1 MESAPILI
9 ADDDEGIRNLLIEG
23 LSAWG
28 YQVLVA
34 KDGEEAWEILKSIP
48 VWLVI
53 SDWMMPGMDGPE
65 LCRRIR
71 SASFPFYV
79 YVILLTAKS
88 QKDDLLQGMAA
99 GADDFMNKPF
109 GMAELRARISAAER
123 ILRLERSLEEKNAK
137 LQEVNDQL
145 QRANDM
151 INKDMEAAAWIQQ
164 SLLPNPGTIYGL
176 NFDSLFIPCSVV
188 GGDIFNYFPVGKHHL
203 AFYSLD
209 VSGHGIPA
217 AMLSVTVN
225 KTITTMP
232 FHEARFFSGSDGS
245 DFNRSISPASMARE
259 LNLLFQRTETV
270 EQYFT
275 MVYGIVDRRNG
286 NIILTQAG
294 HPYPILVPAQGEARL
309 LGSGGLPVGL
319 LPDAEFTE
327 DLYRIEPGDRL
338 FLYSDGITD
347 CTNEKGERF
356 SQEKLV
362 NFLSANR
369 DCSLNR
375 LIRKMGEE
383 LMHFHGSHSFDDD
396 VSLMVMERIGDE
408 RINNTERLG
417 G

>member
-1 MESAPILI
+1 MIDSAPILI
-9 ADDDEGIRNLLIEG
+9 ADDDEAIRSLLIEG
-23 LSAWG
+23 LSGWG
-28 YQVLVA
+28 YHVLVA
-34 KDGEEAWEILKSIP
+34 KDGEEAWELLKENQ

-53 SDWMMPGMDGPE
+53 SDWMMPGMDGLE

-71 SASFPFYV
+71 AQNFPFYV

-88 QKDDLLQGMAA
+88 QKDDLLEGMEA
-99 GADDFMNKPF
+99 GADDFMHKPF
-109 GMAELRARISAAER
+109 GMGELKARIAAAKR
-123 ILRLERSLEEKNAK
+123 ILNLERRLEEKNTK
-137 LQEVNDQL
+137 LQEMNEQL

-151 INKDMEAAAWIQQ
+151 ITKDMAAAAWIQQ
-164 SLLPNPGTIYGL
+164 SLLPNPGVIYGY
-176 NFDSLFIPCSVV
+176 NFDSLFIPCRVI
-188 GGDIFNYFPVGKHHL
+188 GGDIFSYFPIGRHHL
-203 AFYSLD
+203 VFYSLD

-232 FHEARFFSGSDGS
+232 FHEARFFSGSDGPE
-245 DFNRSISPASMARE
+245 FNRSISPASMARE

-294 HPYPILVPAQGEARL
+294 HPYPILVPEKGDARL

-319 LPDAEFTE
+319 LPDAEFAE
-327 DLYRIEPGDRL
+327 DLYRIEQGDRL

-347 CTNEKGERF
+347 CTNEKGDRF

-362 NFLSANR
+362 NFLSTNR
-369 DCSLNR
+369 DLSLKT
-375 LIRKMGEE
+375 LMRKMGEE
-383 LMHFHGSHSFDDD
+383 LMRFRGGHGFEDD
-396 VSLMVMERIGDE
+396 VSLMAMERIRE
-408 RINNTERLG
+408 
-417 G
+417 